1 MGGVSPLLCWLPS
14 SSGRLSASPSGPGP
28 SISLS
33 AASTCS
39 HHLVCS
45 HWREEPAAL
54 GSSRFSGQGSLRLIQ
69 WAPKPSFPIC
79 SECSLLPH
87 PSLERAAACLPPVRR
102 SWARRVGSSPVLRK
116 APCAQWA
123 LCRGP
128 SRASLNLRTQVCLGR
143 KQRSGMYCT
152 WCDSPPSQRTSAVW
166 SSVLPEPCDFR
177 PPTWISRYQSTALFL
192 PWKITLY
199 IWSEREGCMISCG
212 WCNSKD
218 PSLIIYH
225 LDYL

>member
-1 MGGVSPLLCWLPS
+1 MGGVSRLLCWLPS

-33 AASTCS
+33 PASTCS
-39 HHLVCS
+39 HRLVCS
-45 HWREEPAAL
+45 HWPEEPAAL
-54 GSSRFSGQGSLRLIQ
+54 GSSRFSGQDSLQLIQ
-69 WAPKPSFPIC
+69 WAPRPSFPIC
-79 SECSLLPH
+79 SECSLLPP

-128 SRASLNLRTQVCLGR
+128 SRASLNLTTQVCLGR
-143 KQRSGMYCT
+143 KAARWYVLHLVWLSAFTKDKCCVVFG
-152 WCDSPPSQRTSAVW
+152 SPWTLWFPFPHLNPPLPIDCPFSALENHFIHLIWKGRVYDFVW
-166 SSVLPEPCDFR
+166 
-177 PPTWISRYQSTALFL
+177 
-192 PWKITLY
+192 
-199 IWSEREGCMISCG
+199 